1 MSITPRFKTSVLA
14 VAIAA
19 LPLFAESAGLG
30 RLDVLSGLGQPFRG
44 EIELVS
50 VQPGEVDALR
60 ATLANPEAY
69 ASAQLAYPSPSL
81 GLRMALNKR
90 GDGKMVVQISSA
102 GAIDEPVFNLLVDLG
117 WPGGQVRREYT
128 ALIDPVGYS
137 AAPGGAKVTS
147 LAGNGYAS
155 SVLPGTR
162 VSSAIRTPKATSRS
176 VRSGKGASVPV
187 DQGTEAGEGYTVK
200 AGDTLARVAA
210 QVKPEGVSLE
220 QALVGLYQA
229 NPRAFDGNMNRLKRG
244 KILRIPS
251 AEELAKVEK
260 PEAVKEIRAQAAD
273 WQNYRRQLAGS
284 AAKAPAVDS
293 SGSVA
298 GGRITAKVED
308 KGAQAADKSK
318 DVLKLSRGASQVDGQ
333 QARMRALEEEAV
345 ARKKSLDE
353 ANQRVAV
360 LEKNIQ
366 KMEELA
372 ALKSKSGAELQR
384 KAEQVKVPAPAAS
397 VAAEVLPI
405 ATASAV
411 AASTVSEAAAPASV
425 VASAVPVK
433 PKPKRVVPP
442 QPAPTEPGVIDA
454 VMENALPIGG
464 GLLAI
469 LLGVGGLLWSRK
481 RNRSGIFENSLI
493 TSGDL
498 KPNTVL
504 GRTGGG
510 VISTQAE
517 NSFLTDFSRQGL
529 GTIDTDEVDPIAE
542 ADVYM
547 AYGRDVQAEEILRDA
562 LAKDS
567 TRHEIRMKLLDIY
580 AARKDKTAF
589 EEVAADLYASVGGKG
604 PLWEQAAYLGRGIDP
619 DNPLYAAPAGTVV
632 SAVADVAAATAA
644 AAAGSAASVA
654 DAPVA
659 EAQVVAARI
668 DNEAPLDFEFEVPHV
683 EQESG
688 SALEAVLDDT
698 HAENDFSFD
707 LGFDHEAEL
716 TAPTEAEMPTM
727 EPVIP
732 AEIELPASAEI
743 PETEPVLDLSSFVVP
758 ETTAPED
765 ELMALDLPIDLDMEA
780 AESRALAPGE
790 ASSFVAPTLDMPELD
805 LDLALNV
812 PDAEP
817 GEDASEAQLL
827 AEFDAG
833 LGSSEE
839 SLRFDMPAEE
849 VHVGAV
855 EDENID
861 LDFDFSADLGE
872 PSASRIAVAETPLDL
887 DLEIGGGA
895 GANETFT
902 LEDPV
907 QTKIELARAYLGM
920 GDVEGARE
928 ILQEAE
934 QEGNPGQQEVI
945 RSLLADL

>member
-14 VAIAA
+14 VTIAA

-50 VQPGEVDALR
+50 VQPNEVEALKVK
-60 ATLANPEAY
+60 LAAPEAY

-90 GDGKMVVQISSA
+90 GDGKMVVQISSV

-117 WPGGQVRREYT
+117 WPGGHVQREYT

-137 AAPGGAKVTS
+137 AAPGGANVTP
-147 LAGNGYAS
+147 LAGAGGSYAS
-155 SVLPGTR
+155 STLPGTR
-162 VSSAIRTPKATSRS
+162 VSSVIRTPKSALRPERT
-176 VRSGKGASVPV
+176 GKRASVPV
-187 DQGTEAGEGYTVK
+187 DQGVEAGESYTVK
-200 AGDTLARVAA
+200 AGDTLSRVAA
-210 QVKPEGVSLE
+210 RVKPEGVSLE

-229 NPRAFDGNMNRLKRG
+229 NLRAFDGNMNRLKRG
-244 KILRIPS
+244 KILRVPS
-251 AEELAKVEK
+251 AEELAKVDK
-260 PEAVKEIRAQAAD
+260 PEAVKEIKAQAAD

-284 AAKAPAVDS
+284 AAKAPAVES
-293 SGSVA
+293 A
-298 GGRITAKVED
+298 GPASAGRITAKVED
-308 KGAQAADKSK
+308 KGAQTADKSK

-333 QARMRALEEEAV
+333 QARMRALEEEAA

-372 ALKSKSGAELQR
+372 ALKSKSGAELQQ
-384 KAEQVKVPAPAAS
+384 KAEQVKASAPAAS
-397 VAAEVLPI
+397 
-405 ATASAV
+405 AV
-411 AASTVSEAAAPASV
+411 AEIAAPASV
-425 VASAVPVK
+425 VASAAAVK
-433 PKPKRVVPP
+433 PRPRRVAPP
-442 QPAPTEPGVIDA
+442 QPAPVEPSMIDT

-464 GLLAI
+464 GLLAV
-469 LLGVGGLLWSRK
+469 LLGVGGLLWSRR
-481 RNRSGIFENSLI
+481 RNRSGVFENSLI

-547 AYGRDVQAEEILRDA
+547 AYGRDAQAEEILRDA
-562 LAKDS
+562 LTKDS
-567 TRHEIRMKLLDIY
+567 TRHEVRMKLLDIY

-604 PLWEQAAYLGRGIDP
+604 PLWEQAAYLGRGLDP
-619 DNPLYAAPAGTVV
+619 DNPLYAVPGGAGV
-632 SAVADVAAATAA
+632 A
-644 AAAGSAASVA
+644 AAAGVVAGAAAAVVSAAG
-654 DAPVA
+654 VA
-659 EAQVVAARI
+659 EAPVSEVQSTVV
-668 DNEAPLDFEFEVPHV
+668 EADKEVPLDFEFEVPHA
-683 EQESG
+683 EQESDV
-688 SALEAVLDDT
+688 ALETVSVDT
-698 HAENDFSFD
+698 HAESDLSFD
-707 LGFDHEAEL
+707 LGFDEEAEL
-716 TAPTEAEMPTM
+716 T
-727 EPVIP
+727 VP
-732 AEIELPASAEI
+732 AGVELPASAEM
-743 PETEPVLDLSSFVVP
+743 PEAEPLLDLSSFAAP
-758 ETTAPED
+758 ETAAPED
-765 ELMALDLPIDLDMEA
+765 ELMALDLPIDLGMDV
-780 AESRALAPGE
+780 AESPAPASGE
-790 ASSFVAPTLDMPELD
+790 VPSFAVPTLGMPELD
-805 LDLALNV
+805 LDLALDV
-812 PDAEP
+812 LAEEQA
-817 GEDASEAQLL
+817 EDAGEARLL

-839 SLRFDMPAEE
+839 SLQFDMPAEE
-849 VHVGAV
+849 VVVGAV
-855 EDENID
+855 EDESID
-861 LDFDFSADLGE
+861 LDFGF
-872 PSASRIAVAETPLDL
+872 PSGLDEQPPSQPVAAETPLDLDL
-887 DLEIGGGA
+887 DLEIGGGR
-895 GANETFT
+895 GAHADFT